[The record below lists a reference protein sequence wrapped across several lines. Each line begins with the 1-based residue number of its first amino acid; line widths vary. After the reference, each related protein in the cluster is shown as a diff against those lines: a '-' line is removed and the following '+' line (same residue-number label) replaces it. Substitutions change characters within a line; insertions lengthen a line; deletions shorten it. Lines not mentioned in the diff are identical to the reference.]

1 MSTAQPPLPSSLP
14 FSSVCRII
22 WTILF
27 FFYFFLRKDGKKRG
41 EKTGAPPPRLSH
53 PCCRFFGFFF
63 FSSCLSAW
71 RGADL
76 HLWGRAGVVSL
87 SQSLRAHSDAL
98 RDRGAARHQTT
109 VYGSCGLQG
118 RGRQLHVAS
127 RTGSHAFPRDLRGS
141 HPRDHGGNGEKV
153 ENGVAPGE
161 GDAAQRERV
170 GESGERGGGVR
181 VCRGVR
187 REVAEFV
194 CWWCGKTRQSL
205 RQASLLR
212 LYENPCQPEQC
223 VRAGR
228 FHILTNSREIPD

>member
-1 MSTAQPPLPSSLP
+1 M
-14 FSSVCRII
+14 R
-22 WTILF
+22 
-27 FFYFFLRKDGKKRG
+27 
-41 EKTGAPPPRLSH
+41 
-53 PCCRFFGFFF
+53 
-63 FSSCLSAW
+63 
-71 RGADL
+71 
-76 HLWGRAGVVSL
+76 L

-141 HPRDHGGNGEKV
+141 HPRHHGGNGEKV

-170 GESGERGGGVR
+170 GKRRTGRRSVCLPGCEARSGR
-181 VCRGVR
+181 VCLLVPWKNTTSPPPSFCFLR
-187 REVAEFV
+187 AAD
-194 CWWCGKTRQSL
+194 SL
-205 RQASLLR
+205 PLFESLSAQQA
-212 LYENPCQPEQC
+212 

-228 FHILTNSREIPD
+228 FHFLRIYGDTRDRTFLSI